1 MSDRLVAS
9 GLYVMKYRI
18 AIIEDDRRYRVSL
31 ERLIASAQDLHLAGS
46 YGCAE
51 DALRDATRQGAAS
64 PWDLVLMD
72 LELPGM
78 SGMKATRRLKEWWP
92 QVQVVVL
99 TVFEEPGA
107 VLEAICSGADG
118 YLSKSVAGK
127 EILDQARIVLAGG
140 GSLTPGVARTL
151 LELVRN
157 PLPRPRPHDDAAAP
171 RRVDLTHRE
180 QEVLRALVQGLAYK
194 QIAST
199 LGISLDTVRSHVKHV
214 YRKLQVHGV
223 AEAVARAI
231 REKLV

>member
-1 MSDRLVAS
+1 
-9 GLYVMKYRI
+9 MKSRI

-31 ERLIASAQDLHLAGS
+31 ERLIASAQDLQLAGS

-51 DALRDATRQGAAS
+51 DALRAATRQPAAK

-78 SGMKATRRLKEWWP
+78 SGMDATRRLKEWWP
-92 QVQVVVL
+92 QVQVVAL
-99 TVFEEPGA
+99 TVFEEPST

-118 YLSKSVAGK
+118 YLSKSAAGN
-127 EILDQARIVLAGG
+127 EILDQARVVLAGG
-140 GSLTPGVARTL
+140 GSLSPGVARTL
-151 LELVRN
+151 LELVRK
-157 PLPRPRPHDDAAAP
+157 PLPRPQGDAAAP
-171 RRVDLTHRE
+171 SRMDLTQRE

-199 LGISLDTVRSHVKHV
+199 LGMSIDTVRSHVKHI

-223 AEAVARAI
+223 AEAVGRAI
-231 REKLV
+231 REKLI

>member
-1 MSDRLVAS
+1 
-9 GLYVMKYRI
+9 MKYRI
-18 AIIEDDRRYRVSL
+18 AIVEDDRRYRVSL
-31 ERLIASAQDLHLAGS
+31 ERLIASAQDLQLAGS

-51 DALRDATRQGAAS
+51 DALRAATRQGAAR

-78 SGMKATRRLKEWWP
+78 SGTKATRRLKEWWP
-92 QVQVVVL
+92 RVQVVVL
-99 TVFEEPGA
+99 TVFEEPST

-127 EILDQARIVLAGG
+127 EILDQARIVLGGG

-157 PLPRPRPHDDAAAP
+157 PLPRPRDAAAAP
-171 RRVDLTHRE
+171 GRVDLTDRE
-180 QEVLRALVQGLAYK
+180 RDVLRGLVQGLAYK

-199 LGISLDTVRSHVKHV
+199 LGISIDTVRSHVKHV

-223 AEAVARAI
+223 AEAVGRAI

>member
-1 MSDRLVAS
+1 
-9 GLYVMKYRI
+9 MKHQI
-18 AIIEDDRRYRVSL
+18 AIVEDDRRYRVSL

-51 DALRDATRQGAAS
+51 DALRAAGRQPAAS

-78 SGMKATRRLKEWWP
+78 TGMEATRRLKELWP
-92 QVQVVVL
+92 RVQVVVL
-99 TVFEEPGA
+99 TVFEEPGT

-118 YLSKSVAGK
+118 YLSKNVAGK
-127 EILDQARIVLAGG
+127 EILDQARVVLGGG

-151 LELVRN
+151 LELVRD
-157 PLPRPRPHDDAAAP
+157 PLPRPRFRDAAAAP
-171 RRVDLTHRE
+171 RRVDLTQRE

-223 AEAVARAI
+223 AEAVGRAI

>member
-1 MSDRLVAS
+1 
-9 GLYVMKYRI
+9 MKFRI
-18 AIIEDDRRYRVSL
+18 AIVEDDRRYRVSL
-31 ERLIASAQDLHLAGS
+31 ERLIASAQDLQLAGS

-51 DALRDATRQGAAS
+51 DALRAADRQS
-64 PWDLVLMD
+64 TTTPWDLVLMD

-78 SGMKATRRLKEWWP
+78 SGMEATRRLKEWWP
-92 QVQVVVL
+92 QVQVVTL
-99 TVFEEPGA
+99 TVFEEPST

-118 YLSKSVAGK
+118 YLSKSAAGN
-127 EILDQARIVLAGG
+127 EILDQARVVLAGG

-157 PLPRPRPHDDAAAP
+157 PLPRPQGDAATP
-171 RRVDLTHRE
+171 SRMDLTQRE

-199 LGISLDTVRSHVKHV
+199 LGMSLDTVRSHVKHI

-223 AEAVARAI
+223 AEAVGRAI
-231 REKLV
+231 REKLI

>member
-1 MSDRLVAS
+1 
-9 GLYVMKYRI
+9 MKFRI

-31 ERLIASAQDLHLAGS
+31 ERLIASAQDPQLAGS

-51 DALRDATRQGAAS
+51 DALRAADRQPTAR

-78 SGMKATRRLKEWWP
+78 SGMEATRRLKEWWP
-92 QVQVVVL
+92 QVQVVTL
-99 TVFEEPGA
+99 TVFEEPGT

-118 YLSKSVAGK
+118 YLSKSAAGA
-127 EILDQARIVLAGG
+127 EILDQARVVLAGG
-140 GSLTPGVARTL
+140 GSLSPGVARTL

-157 PLPRPRPHDDAAAP
+157 PLPRPQGDAAAP
-171 RRVDLTHRE
+171 SRVDLTDRE
-180 QEVLRALVQGLAYK
+180 QEVLRALVQGLSYK

-199 LGISLDTVRSHVKHV
+199 LGISLDTVRSHVKHI

-223 AEAVARAI
+223 AEAVGRAI

>member
-1 MSDRLVAS
+1 
-9 GLYVMKYRI
+9 MKGRI

-31 ERLIASAQDLHLAGS
+31 ERLIASAKDLQLAGS
-46 YGCAE
+46 YGNAE
-51 DALRDATRQGAAS
+51 AALRAATRQADAR

-78 SGMKATRRLKEWWP
+78 SGLKATRRLKEWWP
-92 QVQVVVL
+92 QLQVVAL
-99 TVFEEPGA
+99 TVFEEPGT

-118 YLSKSVAGK
+118 YLSKSAAGDQ
-127 EILDQARIVLAGG
+127 ILDQARVVLAGG

-157 PLPRPRPHDDAAAP
+157 PLPRARGEAAAP
-171 RRVDLTHRE
+171 SRMDLTERE

-194 QIAST
+194 QIASA
-199 LGISLDTVRSHVKHV
+199 LGIAIDTVRSHVKSI

-223 AEAVARAI
+223 AEAVGRAI
-231 REKLV
+231 RERLV

>member
-1 MSDRLVAS
+1 M
-9 GLYVMKYRI
+9 MKYRI
-18 AIIEDDRRYRVSL
+18 AIVEDDRRYRVSL
-31 ERLIASAQDLHLAGS
+31 ERLIASARDLQPAGS

-51 DALRDATRQGAAS
+51 DALRAATRQPGAR

-92 QVQVVVL
+92 GVQVVAL
-99 TVFEEPGA
+99 TVFEEPST

-118 YLSKSVAGK
+118 YLSKSVAGR

-157 PLPRPRPHDDAAAP
+157 PLPRPRDAAAAP
-171 RRVDLTHRE
+171 GRVDLTDRE
-180 QEVLRALVQGLAYK
+180 REVLRGLVQGLAYK
-194 QIAST
+194 QVAST
-199 LGISLDTVRSHVKHV
+199 LGISIDTVRSHVKHV

-223 AEAVARAI
+223 AEAVGRAV
-231 REKLV
+231 REKLI

>member
-1 MSDRLVAS
+1 
-9 GLYVMKYRI
+9 MKFRI

-31 ERLIASAQDLHLAGS
+31 ERLVSSAEDLELAGS
-46 YGCAE
+46 YGRAE
-51 DALRDATRQGAAS
+51 DALRAATRQSAAK

-78 SGMKATRRLKEWWP
+78 NGMKATRRLKEWWP
-92 QVQVVVL
+92 TVQVVIL
-99 TVFEEPGA
+99 TVFEEPGT

-118 YLSKSVAGK
+118 YLSKSAAGK
-127 EILDQARIVLAGG
+127 EILDQARVVLAGG

-157 PLPRPRPHDDAAAP
+157 PLPRPRSDAAAP
-171 RRVDLTHRE
+171 SRMDLTDRE

-194 QIAST
+194 QIASD
-199 LGISLDTVRSHVKHV
+199 LGIAIDTVRSHVKHI

-223 AEAVARAI
+223 AEAVGRAI

>member
-1 MSDRLVAS
+1 
-9 GLYVMKYRI
+9 MKSRI
-18 AIIEDDRRYRVSL
+18 AIVEDDRRYRVSL
-31 ERLIASAQDLHLAGS
+31 ERLIASAQDLQLAGS

-51 DALRDATRQGAAS
+51 DALRAADRQVSAT

-92 QVQVVVL
+92 QVQVVTL
-99 TVFEEPGA
+99 TVFEEPST

-118 YLSKSVAGK
+118 YLSKSAAGN
-127 EILDQARIVLAGG
+127 EILDQARVVLAGG

-157 PLPRPRPHDDAAAP
+157 PLPRPQGDAAEP
-171 RRVDLTHRE
+171 NRMDLTQRE

-199 LGISLDTVRSHVKHV
+199 LGVSLDTVRSHVKHI

-223 AEAVARAI
+223 AEAVGRAI
-231 REKLV
+231 REKLI

>member
-1 MSDRLVAS
+1 MTFRL
-9 GLYVMKYRI
+9 
-18 AIIEDDRRYRVSL
+18 AIVEDDRRYRVSL
-31 ERLIASAQDLHLAGS
+31 ERLVASAEDLRLAGS
-46 YGCAE
+46 YGSAE
-51 DALRDATRQGAAS
+51 DALRAATGQGAAK

-78 SGMKATRRLKEWWP
+78 SGLQATRRLKEWWP

-99 TVFEEPGA
+99 TVFEEPGT

-118 YLSKSVAGK
+118 YLSKSAAGE
-127 EILDQARIVLAGG
+127 EILDQARVVLAGG

-157 PLPRPRPHDDAAAP
+157 PLPRPRGAASAP
-171 RRVDLTHRE
+171 GRMDLTDRE

-194 QIAST
+194 QIASN
-199 LGISLDTVRSHVKHV
+199 LGIAIDTVRSHVKHI

-223 AEAVARAI
+223 AEAVGRAI

>member
-1 MSDRLVAS
+1 
-9 GLYVMKYRI
+9 MKFRI

-31 ERLIASAQDLHLAGS
+31 ERLIASAQDLELAGS
-46 YGCAE
+46 YGSAE
-51 DALRDATRQGAAS
+51 DALRAAARLGDAR

-92 QVQVVVL
+92 EVQVVAL
-99 TVFEEPGA
+99 TVFEEPGT

-118 YLSKSVAGK
+118 YLSKSAAGR
-127 EILDQARIVLAGG
+127 EILEQARVVLAGG

-151 LELVRN
+151 LELVRK
-157 PLPRPRPHDDAAAP
+157 PLPRPQNDTAAP
-171 RRVDLTHRE
+171 SRMDLTQRE

-199 LGISLDTVRSHVKHV
+199 LGIAIDTVRSHVKNI
-214 YRKLQVHGV
+214 YRKLQVHGL
-223 AEAVARAI
+223 AEAVGRAI

>member
-1 MSDRLVAS
+1 
-9 GLYVMKYRI
+9 MKSRI
-18 AIIEDDRRYRVSL
+18 AIIEDNRRYRGSL
-31 ERLIASAQDLHLAGS
+31 ERLITSAQDLHLAGS

-51 DALRDATRQGAAS
+51 DALRAAARQPAAS

-78 SGMKATRRLKEWWP
+78 SGMKATRRLKESWP
-92 QVQVVVL
+92 QIQVVVL
-99 TVFEEPGA
+99 TVFEEPGT

-151 LELVRN
+151 LELVRK
-157 PLPRPRPHDDAAAP
+157 PLSRPQEGAAAP
-171 RRVDLTHRE
+171 SRVDLTPRE

-194 QIAST
+194 QIASN

-231 REKLV
+231 RDKLI

>member
-1 MSDRLVAS
+1 
-9 GLYVMKYRI
+9 MKCRI

-31 ERLIASAQDLHLAGS
+31 ERLIASAQDLQLAGS

-51 DALRDATRQGAAS
+51 DALRAATRQPAAK

-78 SGMKATRRLKEWWP
+78 SGLNATRRLKEGWP

-99 TVFEEPGA
+99 TVFEEPGT

-118 YLSKSVAGK
+118 YLSKSAAGK
-127 EILDQARIVLAGG
+127 EILDQARVVLAGG

-157 PLPRPRPHDDAAAP
+157 PLPRPRGDAAAP
-171 RRVDLTHRE
+171 SRMDLTHRE
-180 QEVLRALVQGLAYK
+180 QEVLRGLVQGLAYK
-194 QIAST
+194 QIASN
-199 LGISLDTVRSHVKHV
+199 LGIAIDTVRSHIKHI
-214 YRKLQVHGV
+214 YCKLQVHGV
-223 AEAVARAI
+223 AEAVGRAI
-231 REKLV
+231 REKLI